1 MKKISLALIMGGLLF
16 SSLSMSARADDGTLT
31 VGTEGDAPQFSMAD
45 ANGNVTGYDA
55 DVANAICKEMKV
67 KCKFVVQS
75 FSTLIP
81 SIDTNRF
88 DVIISGLG
96 ITDERKKKIDYSI
109 PYGSAPQYFAVA
121 KGSPI
126 ASMTSLAEV
135 LKALDG
141 KSIGVVNGTTYARYI
156 AKNIPTA
163 DLKTYDSTTQLTAD
177 FAAGRLDAAFGDAP
191 TWADFLKTSDGANF
205 TRVEIKV
212 RSSDDPTTLGQGM
225 GVGLRKGN
233 TELKAKLDKAIC
245 ALIKDGTMTKVS
257 QTWFSDD
264 YTLSCKL

>member
-1 MKKISLALIMGGLLF
+1 MKTIKLAFLASCLF
-16 SSLSMSARADDGTLT
+16 ALPLMSSAQAEDGVLT

-81 SIDTNRF
+81 SIDTDRF

-96 ITDERKKKIDYSI
+96 ITEERKKKIDYSI

-121 KGSPI
+121 KDSPV
-126 ASMTSLAEV
+126 AAMTSLPEV
-135 LKALDG
+135 LKALSG
-141 KSIGVVNGTTYARYI
+141 KSVGVVNGTTYARYI

-177 FAAGRLDAAFGDAP
+177 FAAGRLDAAFGDGP
-191 TWADFLKTSDGANF
+191 TWADFLKAPDGANF
-205 TRVEIKV
+205 TRVEIKI
-212 RSSDDPTTLGQGM
+212 RSIDDPTTLGQGM

-233 TELKAKLDKAIC
+233 AELKAKLDKAIC
-245 ALIKDGTMTKVS
+245 TLINSGTMSKAS
-257 QTWFSDD
+257 QVWFNDD
-264 YTLSCKL
+264 YTIPCKQ